1 RGWYGY
7 KDLTTRVSSGSV
19 ETYSG

>member
-1 RGWYGY
+1 NARGWYGY

-19 ETYSG
+19 ET